1 MPSRKRFSRPCG
13 LDVSHANVG
22 VAHKTDLEKY
32 HKTASAGPRG
42 VLVPRQPDAKPF
54 EVAFEGLI
62 DAAAQQARTRPAQVA
77 LTTVS
82 VATVSIGQALAGQP
96 LRNPSG
102 DLGIVPIL
110 HHHVTVTSNS
120 HIRQVDPVH
129 GAASSP
135 DGVGIFGVGLLEG
148 RPARM
153 LVDEIAEH
161 RQYGTSFSFGALTII
176 SAVADSTATMAL
188 ILSGRCSATFN
199 PKALPKNSATRRYVS
214 ADLRASNKK
223 GRPFGRPSH
232 SKLRAELLTGVYDL
246 DPAILCRQRI
256 CNFQPLLAET
266 CDQQRVGRDLIGLD
280 QIAAHRFARRCERPR
295 LYSGLPAASV
305 CPFSTNTLPFR
316 PGLTSASPS
325 ALTAPTAFG
334 PIRSEL

>member
-1 MPSRKRFSRPCG
+1 
-13 LDVSHANVG
+13 
-22 VAHKTDLEKY
+22 
-32 HKTASAGPRG
+32 
-42 VLVPRQPDAKPF
+42 
-54 EVAFEGLI
+54 
-62 DAAAQQARTRPAQVA
+62 
-77 LTTVS
+77 
-82 VATVSIGQALAGQP
+82 
-96 LRNPSG
+96 
-102 DLGIVPIL
+102 
-110 HHHVTVTSNS
+110 
-120 HIRQVDPVH
+120 
-129 GAASSP
+129 
-135 DGVGIFGVGLLEG
+135 
-148 RPARM
+148 M

-199 PKALPKNSATRRYVS
+199 PKAPQNSATRRYVS

-280 QIAAHRFARRCERPR
+280 QIAAHRLCAAMRKTEIVF
-295 LYSGLPAASV
+295 GAASGIGMSV
-305 CPFSTNTLPFR
+305 
-316 PGLTSASPS
+316 
-325 ALTAPTAFG
+325 
-334 PIRSEL
+334 